1 MPEFAAIAAS
11 SRLLRSLSCHLI
23 PVTSSLHT
31 HTHSCWD
38 LQLLSLLRFFFPPFL
53 TFFPPF
59 YRSDQSSYLT
69 ALSFRFH
76 SFFYSSHLYNINSSL
91 LP

>member
-38 LQLLSLLRFFFPPFL
+38 LLLLSLFFDSSFPL
-53 TFFPPF
+53 
-59 YRSDQSSYLT
+59 SYLLPT
-69 ALSFRFH
+69 
-76 SFFYSSHLYNINSSL
+76 SL
-91 LP
+91 PL